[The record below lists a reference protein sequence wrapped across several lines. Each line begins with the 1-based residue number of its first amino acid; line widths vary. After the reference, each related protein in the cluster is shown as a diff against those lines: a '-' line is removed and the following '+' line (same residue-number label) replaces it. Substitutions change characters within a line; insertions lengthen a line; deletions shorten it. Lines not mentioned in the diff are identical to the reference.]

1 MAPTSREAYL
11 AWKQNIAFDTAY
23 PRFNPFIYSLE
34 NDLPLVKL
42 AQDDKWAPDPSHK
55 STVWTKSNIPFRIP
69 LAPDPRRL
77 GAGYRPRIHHRKPVQ
92 DLRYPRCLISGG

>member
-55 STVWTKSNIPFRIP
+55 STVWTKSNIPFRLP
-69 LAPDPRRL
+69 SSHPSSQAGSRL
-77 GAGYRPRIHHRKPVQ
+77 EISALLDFGRVTSNLEVIRI
-92 DLRYPRCLISGG
+92 